1 VEWDPVTRPI
11 IATKLHIPARRRGL
25 VNRPRLT
32 ALLRRTVD
40 ARLTLVSAP
49 AGFGKTTLLGEWL
62 ADMPADRQV
71 AWLSIDPADNDPAN
85 FWTYVVAA
93 LQQAVPGAGSTSM
106 AIVGSP
112 PFPTE
117 LLVTTVVNELAEAS
131 GDVWLVLDDYH
142 LIDNREVRDGV
153 ALLLE
158 HLPAHVHLVI
168 GTRADPDLPLSRWRV
183 RGELAEIRAADLRFT
198 PNEATAY
205 LNDVTELDLDPE
217 QVAALEQ
224 RTEGWVAALQ
234 LAALSI
240 RGREDVGGFIARF
253 AGNDRYIVD
262 YLVEEVLAQQSD
274 EIREFLLQ
282 TAVLDRLT
290 GPLCD
295 SVTGRDDGAQ
305 TLVGMER
312 ANLFVVPLD
321 DRREWWRYHHL
332 FGDVLL
338 ARLLAQRP
346 DLVPLLHERA
356 SRWYERHDLIEDAIR
371 HALAARDFNRAAY
384 LMELAAP
391 MVRRH
396 RRESTLFGW
405 LRALPDDVV
414 RRSPML
420 SAFYG
425 HMLMAGGDL
434 DGLEVRLD
442 DAERALDAGPDTER
456 LPWADTEEQR
466 TLPATIEIYR
476 ASLAQARG
484 DVAGTAVHA
493 TRALDLAGPDDHLAR
508 GGAAGFLGL
517 AAWANGDVTIALE
530 TFAQA
535 VASLRAAGNLVDE
548 LSSTGV
554 LADMW
559 MAAGRPGTARRLYA
573 GALDSAEASDG
584 RLARTT
590 ADLHVGLSEIE
601 VEAGDLDSARRH
613 LEIAAALAGRSVTSE
628 RQYRWYVAMALLAR
642 ADGEPEEAVALLGKA
657 EELFRPGFFPDVRP
671 IPAIRARIWI
681 GQDKLTEAA
690 DWAHERG
697 LSTTGDITY
706 LSEFDHLTLVRLL
719 LARHRAHPDAGAA
732 GEASGLLL
740 LLHDAAEASG
750 RAGSLLEIRMLQALA
765 HDAQGHRARAVECL
779 SRARELAPE
788 PDAYV
793 RLFLDEGAA
802 MTTLLAG
809 AHTAGVSGRH
819 GGRVL
824 TSNPAGAVET
834 TGASTA
840 RFPSLVDPL
849 SGRELQVLGLLA
861 GELSGPQIARELFV
875 SDNTLRTHTKHIFAK
890 LGVTSRRAAIR
901 RADELGLL

>member
-1 VEWDPVTRPI
+1 MELI
-11 IATKLHIPARRRGL
+11 
-25 VNRPRLT
+25 
-32 ALLRRTVD
+32 
-40 ARLTLVSAP
+40 
-49 AGFGKTTLLGEWL
+49 
-62 ADMPADRQV
+62 
-71 AWLSIDPADNDPAN
+71 
-85 FWTYVVAA
+85 
-93 LQQAVPGAGSTSM
+93 
-106 AIVGSP
+106 GSP
-112 PFPTE
+112 PLPTE

-142 LIDNREVRDGV
+142 LIDNREVRVGV

-198 PNEATAY
+198 PSEAAAY
-205 LNDVTELDLDPE
+205 LNDVTELDLDAE

-240 RGREDVGGFIARF
+240 RGREDVSGFIARF

-274 EIREFLLQ
+274 EVREFLLQ

-305 TLVGMER
+305 TLTDMER

-338 ARLLAQRP
+338 ARLLAQQP

-371 HALAARDFNRAAY
+371 HALAARDFDRAAH

-396 RRESTLFGW
+396 RQEPMLFGW
-405 LRALPDDVV
+405 LKALPDEVV

-425 HMLMAGGDL
+425 HMLMVGGDL
-434 DGLEVRLD
+434 AGLEVRLD
-442 DAERALDAGPDTER
+442 DAERALAAGPDTER

-493 TRALDLAGPDDHLAR
+493 RQALDLAGPDDHLAR

-530 TFAQA
+530 TFTQA
-535 VASLRAAGNLVDE
+535 VASLHAAGNLVDE

-559 MAAGRPGTARRLYA
+559 MAAGRPATARRLYL
-573 GALDSAEASDG
+573 GALEGAEAAG
-584 RLARTT
+584 WRFARTT
-590 ADLHVGLSEIE
+590 ADLQVGLSEID
-601 VEAGDLDSARRH
+601 VEAGDLDSARRR
-613 LEIAAALAGRSVTSE
+613 LGIAAALADRSVTSE
-628 RQYRWYVAMALLAR
+628 RQYRWYVATALLAR

-681 GQDKLTEAA
+681 AQDKLTEAA
-690 DWAHERG
+690 DWARG
-697 LSTTGDITY
+697 RGISATDDITY

-719 LARHRAHPDAGAA
+719 LARDRAHPDAGAA
-732 GEASGLLL
+732 EEASGLLL

-765 HDAQGHRARAVECL
+765 LDAQGHRTRAVECL
-779 SRARELAPE
+779 TRAWELAPE
-788 PDAYV
+788 PAAYV

-802 MTTLLAG
+802 MTSMLVRVDT
-809 AHTAGVSGRH
+809 TGVSGQHVQRL
-819 GGRVL
+819 L
-824 TSNPAGAVET
+824 TSSTTGVVET
-834 TGASTA
+834 TPTPG
-840 RFPSLVDPL
+840 RFAPLVDPL

-861 GELSGPQIARELFV
+861 GELSGPQIARQLFV

-890 LGVTSRRAAIR
+890 LGVTSRRAAVR

>member
-1 VEWDPVTRPI
+1 
-11 IATKLHIPARRRGL
+11 
-25 VNRPRLT
+25 
-32 ALLRRTVD
+32 
-40 ARLTLVSAP
+40 
-49 AGFGKTTLLGEWL
+49 
-62 ADMPADRQV
+62 M
-71 AWLSIDPADNDPAN
+71 
-85 FWTYVVAA
+85 
-93 LQQAVPGAGSTSM
+93 
-106 AIVGSP
+106 
-112 PFPTE
+112 
-117 LLVTTVVNELAEAS
+117 
-131 GDVWLVLDDYH
+131 
-142 LIDNREVRDGV
+142 
-153 ALLLE
+153 
-158 HLPAHVHLVI
+158 
-168 GTRADPDLPLSRWRV
+168 
-183 RGELAEIRAADLRFT
+183 
-198 PNEATAY
+198 
-205 LNDVTELDLDPE
+205 
-217 QVAALEQ
+217 
-224 RTEGWVAALQ
+224 
-234 LAALSI
+234 
-240 RGREDVGGFIARF
+240 
-253 AGNDRYIVD
+253 
-262 YLVEEVLAQQSD
+262 
-274 EIREFLLQ
+274 
-282 TAVLDRLT
+282 
-290 GPLCD
+290 
-295 SVTGRDDGAQ
+295 
-305 TLVGMER
+305 
-312 ANLFVVPLD
+312 
-321 DRREWWRYHHL
+321 
-332 FGDVLL
+332 
-338 ARLLAQRP
+338 
-346 DLVPLLHERA
+346 
-356 SRWYERHDLIEDAIR
+356 
-371 HALAARDFNRAAY
+371 
-384 LMELAAP
+384 
-391 MVRRH
+391 
-396 RRESTLFGW
+396 
-405 LRALPDDVV
+405 
-414 RRSPML
+414 
-420 SAFYG
+420 
-425 HMLMAGGDL
+425 
-434 DGLEVRLD
+434 
-442 DAERALDAGPDTER
+442 
-456 LPWADTEEQR
+456 
-466 TLPATIEIYR
+466 
-476 ASLAQARG
+476 
-484 DVAGTAVHA
+484 
-493 TRALDLAGPDDHLAR
+493 
-508 GGAAGFLGL
+508 
-517 AAWANGDVTIALE
+517 TIALE

-613 LEIAAALAGRSVTSE
+613 LEIAAALADRSVTSE

-802 MTTLLAG
+802 MATLLAG
-809 AHTAGVSGRH
+809 AHPAGVSGRH
-819 GGRVL
+819 RGRVL

-840 RFPSLVDPL
+840 RFPHLVDPL

>member
-1 VEWDPVTRPI
+1 MPG
-11 IATKLHIPARRRGL
+11 ARRGWQ
-25 VNRPRLT
+25 
-32 ALLRRTVD
+32 
-40 ARLTLVSAP
+40 S
-49 AGFGKTTLLGEWL
+49 
-62 ADMPADRQV
+62 
-71 AWLSIDPADNDPAN
+71 S
-85 FWTYVVAA
+85 
-93 LQQAVPGAGSTSM
+93 
-106 AIVGSP
+106 GSP
-112 PFPTE
+112 PFSQSSWSPPRKKQ
-117 LLVTTVVNELAEAS
+117 LARES
-131 GDVWLVLDDYH
+131 DDVWLVLDDYH
-142 LIDNREVRDGV
+142 LIDNREVREGV

-198 PNEATAY
+198 PSEATAY
-205 LNDVTELDLDPE
+205 LNDVAELDLGPE

-234 LAALSI
+234 LAAISI
-240 RGREDVGGFIARF
+240 RGREDVSGFIARF
-253 AGNDRYIVD
+253 AGDDRYIVD

-338 ARLLAQRP
+338 ARLLAQQP

-371 HALAARDFNRAAY
+371 HALAARDFDRAAY

-442 DAERALDAGPDTER
+442 DAERALAAGPDTER

-493 TRALDLAGPDDHLAR
+493 PRALDLAGPDDHLAR

-517 AAWANGDVTIALE
+517 AAWANGDVTTALE

-535 VASLRAAGNLVDE
+535 VASLHAAGNLVDE

-601 VEAGDLDSARRH
+601 VEAGDLESARRH
-613 LEIAAALAGRSVTSE
+613 LEIAAALADRSVTSE

-642 ADGEPEEAVALLGKA
+642 ANGEPEDAVALLGKA

-732 GEASGLLL
+732 EEAPDSYCCCTTRPR
-740 LLHDAAEASG
+740 H
-750 RAGSLLEIRMLQALA
+750 
-765 HDAQGHRARAVECL
+765 
-779 SRARELAPE
+779 
-788 PDAYV
+788 PDAPAV
-793 RLFLDEGAA
+793 SSRSECCRRSR
-802 MTTLLAG
+802 TTRRAIGPERWSASAEPGGWPPNRMPTSGCSWTRVPPWQPCCG
-809 AHTAGVSGRH
+809 AHTRASVAGTGDECSPQPR
-819 GGRVL
+819 
-824 TSNPAGAVET
+824 GAVEDHRRIDCSVP
-834 TGASTA
+834 A
-840 RFPSLVDPL
+840 LVDPL

>member
-1 VEWDPVTRPI
+1 MTRPI

-25 VNRPRLT
+25 VNRPRLI
-32 ALLRRTVD
+32 ARLRRTVD

-819 GGRVL
+819 GGRLL

-840 RFPSLVDPL
+840 RFPHLVDPL